1 MQDFFKL
8 LVSNLI
14 QSSKQLGVNYD
25 ISGDS
30 CCLLEEENMQI
41 FQIPFYGH
49 YTGFMT
55 LAMKVETFEKYHKAL
70 GSDNE
75 LISQSFFH
83 EILNLS
89 LNDQTYNFEVMK
101 NVTIGLPKS
110 FRSPYYESAVNI
122 HCSKLIDQDI
132 HQPIYLSLH
141 YDERKTDLSNE
152 LEAVQIEK
160 EKADSH
166 LVEQSRTFEN
176 QKFEAIGQLAAGVA
190 HEINTPIQFVS
201 DNLNFLNTGFTEIL
215 ENLSDLSKIDL
226 AFYQEEVPSA
236 ISESIEGM
244 TRIAKI
250 VSSLKEISHPGQDK
264 LQAGNIEK
272 LISNCIALTKSEW
285 KYCSNI
291 DVNFDED
298 QTINAYLNEL
308 SQVIIN
314 MIVNSA
320 HSIKDKFE
328 NSMDGKISISTY
340 QEEKYFC
347 IQIQDNGGGIPDE
360 LVQKIYDPFFTTK
373 EIGKGTGQGLAIS
386 KAIIEK
392 KHEGKIIIKEN
403 SQDGVTFVLKI
414 SKEIS

>member
-1 MQDFFKL
+1 MKDFFKL
-8 LVSNLI
+8 LVSNFV
-14 QSSKQLGVNYD
+14 QSSKQVGVNYD
-25 ISGDS
+25 ISNDS
-30 CCLLEEENMQI
+30 KYSLEEENMQI

-55 LAMKVETFEKYHKAL
+55 LAMPIEAFEKYHTAL
-70 GSDNE
+70 GSENK
-75 LISQSFFH
+75 LLSQSYFH

-110 FRSPYYESAVNI
+110 FLSPYFESAVNI
-122 HCSKLIDQDI
+122 HCTSLIDKNI
-132 HQPIYLSLH
+132 HQPVFLYLH

-160 EKADSH
+160 DQANSN

-201 DNLNFLNTGFTEIL
+201 DNLNFLKTGFTEII
-215 ENLSDLSKIDL
+215 ENLSDLSKVDL
-226 AFYQEEVPSA
+226 PFYQEEVPSA

-244 TRIAKI
+244 SRIAKI
-250 VSSLKEISHPGQDK
+250 VSSLKDISHPGQDK
-264 LQAGNIEK
+264 LQTGNIEK
-272 LISNCIALTKSEW
+272 LVSNCIALTKSEW
-285 KYCSNI
+285 KYCSSI
-291 DVNFDED
+291 DVHFDEN

-328 NSMDGKISISTY
+328 KSMDGKISISSFH
-340 QEEKYFC
+340 EEKYFC
-347 IQIQDNGGGIPDE
+347 IQITDNGGGIPDE

-392 KHEGKIIIKEN
+392 KHEGQIIIKEN
-403 SQDGVTFVLKI
+403 SID
-414 SKEIS
+414 